1 MTSLSAESHIDARHL
16 DSAPRIWA
24 ADGSPEAARF
34 LQPTAARIVTGA
46 GLAGG
51 QLQQALRH
59 HSSVARRIVLGRLIL
74 SIIGKSSK
82 PL

>member
-1 MTSLSAESHIDARHL
+1 MTSLSVESHIDARQL
-16 DSAPRIWA
+16 ESAPRVWA
-24 ADGSPEAARF
+24 GDGSSEAARF
-34 LQPTAARIVTGA
+34 LQPTAGRIVTGT

-74 SIIGKSSK
+74 NIIGKSIK